1 MRQNDPETI
10 KEIEAAFASYDHA
23 LLANDVAALNGFF
36 HDDPATVRF
45 GHAENLFGFDEIAT
59 FRSSRSSGPIH
70 QRGRTV
76 ITTWGK
82 DFATVATL
90 SINPDGKRI
99 GRTMQTWVRLPQGW
113 RIVAAHVSSI
123 EAPKT

>member
-1 MRQNDPETI
+1 MRQNDPETVR
-10 KEIEAAFASYDHA
+10 EIEAAFAAYDRA
-23 LLANDVAALNGFF
+23 LLANDVAALDGFF
-36 HDDPATVRF
+36 HNDLATVRF
-45 GHAENLFGFDEIAT
+45 GHGENLFGFEEISA
-59 FRSSRSSGPIH
+59 FRSSRTSGPVH
-70 QRGRTV
+70 RRGRTV

-82 DFATVATL
+82 DFGTVATL

-123 EAPKT
+123 ETPKT